1 MTIKIEALEAFRL
14 GKPFIFFDS
23 DTLITGNLAE
33 VPFDF
38 NRPSGSL
45 RHEATRPKVIVGGPD
60 CQTIWKSL
68 YDHFGLNF
76 ATSLNPKHAMSNCR
90 HYLYFSA
97 GFFYYQY
104 PKIFGQLFADMRLK
118 SANAAPES

>member
-76 ATSLNPKHAMSNCR
+76 ATSLNPKHAMTNCR
-90 HYLYFSA
+90 HYLYFNA
-97 GFFYYQY
+97 GFFYYQ
-104 PKIFGQLFADMRLK
+104 
-118 SANAAPES
+118 

>member
-45 RHEATRPKVIVGGPD
+45 RHEATWPKVIVGGSD
-60 CQTIWKSL
+60 
-68 YDHFGLNF
+68 
-76 ATSLNPKHAMSNCR
+76 
-90 HYLYFSA
+90 
-97 GFFYYQY
+97 
-104 PKIFGQLFADMRLK
+104 
-118 SANAAPES
+118 